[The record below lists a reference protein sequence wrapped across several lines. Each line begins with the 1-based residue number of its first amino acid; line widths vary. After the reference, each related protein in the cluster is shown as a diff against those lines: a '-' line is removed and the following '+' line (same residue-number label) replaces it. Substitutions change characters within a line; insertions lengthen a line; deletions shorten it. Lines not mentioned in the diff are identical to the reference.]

1 MKNILFTIA
10 LLISFSSFG
19 QIVVEN
25 KLYKVV
31 YSEFYQQPI
40 SLEYKYPN
48 PFEYKQRS
56 LMDTVSF
63 EVEKMKMLRLKKID
77 SFNYA
82 TATIKEGNR
91 GIKYMYDTGY
101 YVDQNGTI
109 TNAKIYDEEE
119 KQIVI
124 EYPKS
129 TTTKIDTIIQET
141 KLTKFIA
148 PTGIITSDDG
158 DYKQPYDKGHLA
170 PKQSFPNE
178 EYNDFMFSF
187 LNCALM
193 HRSLNRGLWKA
204 LENKER
210 GVSKSAVLKVK
221 ILVSFGKNNVVDG
234 GASAPDFF
242 TKILDYRKFDENNKE
257 ISVREVYTFP
267 NDASV
272 KGKDI
277 ENYKVTALSL

>member
-1 MKNILFTIA
+1 MKKLLFTLA
-10 LLISFSSFG
+10 LLVSFSSYG
-19 QIVVEN
+19 QIVVKN

-48 PFEYKQRS
+48 PFEYKPLRI
-56 LMDTVSF
+56 DTVSF
-63 EVEKMKMLRLKKID
+63 KPMVLKRVLKLD
-77 SFNYA
+77 SLNYA
-82 TATIKEGNR
+82 VAKEGKIMLN
-91 GIKYMYDTGY
+91 DGY
-101 YVDQNGTI
+101 YVDKNGTV
-109 TNAKIYDEEE
+109 TNSKIYDEEE

-129 TTTKIDTIIQET
+129 TTTKIDTIIKKT

-148 PTGIITSDDG
+148 PTGVITSDDG

-210 GVSKSAVLKVK
+210 EISKSAVLKLK
-221 ILVSFGKNNVVDG
+221 ILVSFGKNNLVDG
-234 GASAPDFF
+234 GASVPDFF
-242 TKILDYRKFDENNKE
+242 TKILDYRKFDENNE
-257 ISVREVYTFP
+257 VINVREVYTFP

-277 ENYKVTALSL
+277 ENYKVKSLSI

>member
-1 MKNILFTIA
+1 MKNILYTLA

-19 QIVVEN
+19 QIVVKN

-48 PFEYKQRS
+48 PFEYKQSS

-63 EVEKMKMLRLKKID
+63 ELREMKLAELKSITYEAVEGSKSVSI
-77 SFNYA
+77 
-82 TATIKEGNR
+82 G
-91 GIKYMYDTGY
+91 GY
-101 YVDQNGTI
+101 YVDKNGTV
-109 TNAKIYDEEE
+109 TNSKIYDEEE

-129 TTTKIDTIIQET
+129 TTTKIDTIIKET
-141 KLTKFIA
+141 KLTKFVA
-148 PTGIITSDDG
+148 PTGVITSDDG

-170 PKQSFPNE
+170 PKQSFPNN

-210 GVSKSAVLKVK
+210 GISKSAVLKVK
-221 ILVSFGKNNVVDG
+221 ILVSFGKNNLVDG
-234 GASAPDFF
+234 GASVPDFF

-257 ISVREVYTFP
+257 IYVREVYTFP

-277 ENYKVTALSL
+277 ENYKVKSLSI

>member
-1 MKNILFTIA
+1 MKNTLLTLA

-19 QIVVEN
+19 QIVVKN

-48 PFEYKQRS
+48 PFEYKQS
-56 LMDTVSF
+56 LLMDTVSF
-63 EVEKMKMLRLKKID
+63 ELREMKLAELKSITYEEVEVSKFVSI
-77 SFNYA
+77 
-82 TATIKEGNR
+82 G
-91 GIKYMYDTGY
+91 GY
-101 YVDQNGTI
+101 YVDKNGTV
-109 TNAKIYDEEE
+109 TNSKIYDEEE

-129 TTTKIDTIIQET
+129 TTTKIDTIIKET
-141 KLTKFIA
+141 KLTKFVA
-148 PTGIITSDDG
+148 PTGVITSDDG

-170 PKQSFPNE
+170 PKQSFPNN
-178 EYNDFMFSF
+178 EYNDFLFSF

-210 GVSKSAVLKVK
+210 GISKSAVLKVK

-234 GASAPDFF
+234 GASVPDFF
-242 TKILDYRKFDENNKE
+242 TKILDYRKFDENNE
-257 ISVREVYTFP
+257 VINVREVYTFP

-277 ENYKVTALSL
+277 ENYKVKALSI

>member
-1 MKNILFTIA
+1 MRKLLLLSA

-19 QIVVEN
+19 QIVVKN

-48 PFEYKQRS
+48 PFEYKPLRI
-56 LMDTVSF
+56 DTVSF
-63 EVEKMKMLRLKKID
+63 KPMVLKRVLKLD
-77 SFNYA
+77 SLNYA
-82 TATIKEGNR
+82 VAKEGKIMLN
-91 GIKYMYDTGY
+91 DGY
-101 YVDQNGTI
+101 YVDKNGTV
-109 TNAKIYDEEE
+109 TNSKIYDEEE

-129 TTTKIDTIIQET
+129 TTTKIDTIIKET

-148 PTGIITSDDG
+148 PTGVITSDDG

-178 EYNDFMFSF
+178 EYNDFMFSY

-193 HRSLNRGLWKA
+193 HRSLNGDGGLWKA

-210 GVSKSAVLKVK
+210 GISKSAVLKVK

-234 GASAPDFF
+234 GASVPDFF
-242 TKILDYRKFDENNKE
+242 TKILDYKKFDENNE
-257 ISVREVYTFP
+257 VINVREVYTFP

-277 ENYKVTALSL
+277 ENYKVKSLSI

>member
-1 MKNILFTIA
+1 MKNTLLTLA

-19 QIVVEN
+19 QIVVKN

-48 PFEYKQRS
+48 PFEYKQS
-56 LMDTVSF
+56 LLMDTVSF
-63 EVEKMKMLRLKKID
+63 ELREMKLAEVKAALAKMKNESVVTEASKFVSI
-77 SFNYA
+77 
-82 TATIKEGNR
+82 G
-91 GIKYMYDTGY
+91 GY
-101 YVDQNGTI
+101 YVDKNGTV
-109 TNAKIYDEEE
+109 TNSKIYDEEE

-129 TTTKIDTIIQET
+129 TTTKIDTIIKET
-141 KLTKFIA
+141 KLTKFVA
-148 PTGIITSDDG
+148 PTGVITSDDG

-170 PKQSFPNE
+170 PKQSFPNN
-178 EYNDFMFSF
+178 EYNDFLFSF

-210 GVSKSAVLKVK
+210 GISKSAVLKVK

-234 GASAPDFF
+234 GASVPDFF
-242 TKILDYRKFDENNKE
+242 TKILDYRKFDENNE
-257 ISVREVYTFP
+257 VINVREVYTFP

-277 ENYKVTALSL
+277 ENYKVKALSI

>member
-1 MKNILFTIA
+1 MKNTLLTLA

-19 QIVVEN
+19 QIVVKN

-48 PFEYKQRS
+48 PFEYKQS
-56 LMDTVSF
+56 LLMDTVSF
-63 EVEKMKMLRLKKID
+63 ELREMKLAELKSITYEEVEVSKFVSI
-77 SFNYA
+77 
-82 TATIKEGNR
+82 G
-91 GIKYMYDTGY
+91 GY
-101 YVDQNGTI
+101 YVDKNGTV
-109 TNAKIYDEEE
+109 TNSKIYDEEE

-129 TTTKIDTIIQET
+129 TTTKIDTIIKET
-141 KLTKFIA
+141 KLTKFVA
-148 PTGIITSDDG
+148 PTGVITSDDG

-170 PKQSFPNE
+170 PKQSFPNN
-178 EYNDFMFSF
+178 EYNDFLFSF

-210 GVSKSAVLKVK
+210 GISKSAVLKVK

-234 GASAPDFF
+234 GASVPDFF
-242 TKILDYRKFDENNKE
+242 TKILDYRKFDENNE
-257 ISVREVYTFP
+257 VINVREVYTFP

-277 ENYKVTALSL
+277 ENYKVKSLSI

>member
-1 MKNILFTIA
+1 MKKILFTLA

-19 QIVVEN
+19 QIVVKN

-48 PFEYKQRS
+48 PFEYKQSS

-63 EVEKMKMLRLKKID
+63 ELREMKLAELKSITYEEVEVSKFVSI
-77 SFNYA
+77 
-82 TATIKEGNR
+82 G
-91 GIKYMYDTGY
+91 GY
-101 YVDQNGTI
+101 YVDKNGTV
-109 TNAKIYDEEE
+109 TNSKIYDEEE

-129 TTTKIDTIIQET
+129 TTTKIDTIIKET
-141 KLTKFIA
+141 KLTKFVA
-148 PTGIITSDDG
+148 PTGVITSDDG

-170 PKQSFPNE
+170 PKQSFPNN

-210 GVSKSAVLKVK
+210 GISKSAVLKVK
-221 ILVSFGKNNVVDG
+221 ILVSFGKNNLVDG
-234 GASAPDFF
+234 GASVPDFF

-257 ISVREVYTFP
+257 IYVREVYTFP

-272 KGKDI
+272 KGKNI
-277 ENYKVTALSL
+277 ENYKVKSLSI

>member
-1 MKNILFTIA
+1 MKNILLTLA

-19 QIVVEN
+19 QIVVKN

-48 PFEYKQRS
+48 PFEYKQSS

-63 EVEKMKMLRLKKID
+63 GLREMKLAELKSITYEAVEGSKSVSI
-77 SFNYA
+77 
-82 TATIKEGNR
+82 G
-91 GIKYMYDTGY
+91 GY
-101 YVDQNGTI
+101 YVDKNGTV
-109 TNAKIYDEEE
+109 TNSKIYDEEE

-129 TTTKIDTIIQET
+129 TTTKIDTIIKET
-141 KLTKFIA
+141 KLTKFVA
-148 PTGIITSDDG
+148 PTGVITSDDG

-178 EYNDFMFSF
+178 EYNDFMFSY

-193 HRSLNRGLWKA
+193 HRSLNGDGGLWKA

-210 GVSKSAVLKVK
+210 GISKSAVLKVK
-221 ILVSFGKNNVVDG
+221 ILVSFGKNNLVDG
-234 GASAPDFF
+234 GASVPDFF
-242 TKILDYRKFDENNKE
+242 TKILDYRKFDENNE
-257 ISVREVYTFP
+257 VINVREVYTFP

-277 ENYKVTALSL
+277 ENYKVKSLSI

>member
-19 QIVVEN
+19 QIVVKN
-25 KLYKVV
+25 KLYKVI

-48 PFEYKQRS
+48 PFEYKQLS

-63 EVEKMKMLRLKKID
+63 ELKKMKMLKLKKFD
-77 SFNYA
+77 SLPYA
-82 TATIKEGNR
+82 IIMEGDR
-91 GIKYMYDTGY
+91 GKFMSDTGY

-129 TTTKIDTIIQET
+129 TTTKIDTIIKET

-210 GVSKSAVLKVK
+210 EISKSAVLKVK

-234 GASAPDFF
+234 GASVPDFF

-267 NDASV
+267 NDASI

-277 ENYKVTALSL
+277 ENYKVTALSI

>member
-1 MKNILFTIA
+1 MKKILFTLA

-19 QIVVEN
+19 QIVVKN

-48 PFEYKQRS
+48 PFEYKQS
-56 LMDTVSF
+56 LLMDTVSF
-63 EVEKMKMLRLKKID
+63 ELREMKLAELKSITYEAVEGSKSVSI
-77 SFNYA
+77 
-82 TATIKEGNR
+82 G
-91 GIKYMYDTGY
+91 GY
-101 YVDQNGTI
+101 YVDKNGTV
-109 TNAKIYDEEE
+109 TNSKIYDEEE

-129 TTTKIDTIIQET
+129 TTTKIDTIIKET

-148 PTGIITSDDG
+148 PTGVITSDDG

-170 PKQSFPNE
+170 PKQSFPNN

-210 GVSKSAVLKVK
+210 GISKSAVLKVK
-221 ILVSFGKNNVVDG
+221 ILVSFGKNNLVDG
-234 GASAPDFF
+234 GASVPDFF

-257 ISVREVYTFP
+257 IYVREVYTFP

-272 KGKDI
+272 KGKNI
-277 ENYKVTALSL
+277 ENYKVKSLSI

>member
-1 MKNILFTIA
+1 MKKILFTLA

-19 QIVVEN
+19 QIVVKN

-48 PFEYKQRS
+48 PFEYKQS
-56 LMDTVSF
+56 LLMDTVSF
-63 EVEKMKMLRLKKID
+63 ELREMKLAELKSITYEEVEVSQLVSI
-77 SFNYA
+77 
-82 TATIKEGNR
+82 G
-91 GIKYMYDTGY
+91 GY
-101 YVDQNGTI
+101 YVDKNGTV
-109 TNAKIYDEEE
+109 TNSKIYDEEE

-129 TTTKIDTIIQET
+129 TTTKIDTIIKKT
-141 KLTKFIA
+141 KLTKFVA

-170 PKQSFPNE
+170 PKQSFPNN

-210 GVSKSAVLKVK
+210 GISKSAVLKVK

-234 GASAPDFF
+234 GASVPDFF

-257 ISVREVYTFP
+257 IYVREVYTFP

-277 ENYKVTALSL
+277 ENYKVKSLSI

>member
-1 MKNILFTIA
+1 MKKILFTLA

-19 QIVVEN
+19 QIVVKN

-48 PFEYKQRS
+48 PFEYKQS
-56 LMDTVSF
+56 LLMDTVSF
-63 EVEKMKMLRLKKID
+63 ELREMKLAELKSITYEEVEVSKFVSI
-77 SFNYA
+77 
-82 TATIKEGNR
+82 G
-91 GIKYMYDTGY
+91 GY
-101 YVDQNGTI
+101 YVDKNGTV
-109 TNAKIYDEEE
+109 TNSKIYDEEE

-129 TTTKIDTIIQET
+129 TTTKIDTIIKET
-141 KLTKFIA
+141 KLTKFVA
-148 PTGIITSDDG
+148 PTGVITSDDG

-170 PKQSFPNE
+170 PKQSFPNN
-178 EYNDFMFSF
+178 EYNDFLFSF

-210 GVSKSAVLKVK
+210 GISKSAVLKVK

-234 GASAPDFF
+234 GASVPDFF
-242 TKILDYRKFDENNKE
+242 TKILDYRKFDENNE
-257 ISVREVYTFP
+257 VINVREVYTFP

-277 ENYKVTALSL
+277 ENYKVKALSI

>member
-1 MKNILFTIA
+1 MKNILFTLA
-10 LLISFSSFG
+10 LLFSFSSFG
-19 QIVVEN
+19 QIVVKN

-48 PFEYKQRS
+48 PFEYKP
-56 LMDTVSF
+56 LAPMDTVSF
-63 EVEKMKMLRLKKID
+63 ELREMKLAELKSVTYEEVEGSKSI
-77 SFNYA
+77 S
-82 TATIKEGNR
+82 IG
-91 GIKYMYDTGY
+91 GY
-101 YVDQNGTI
+101 YVDKNGTV
-109 TNAKIYDEEE
+109 TNSKIYDEEE

-129 TTTKIDTIIQET
+129 TTTKIDTIIKET
-141 KLTKFIA
+141 KLTKFVA
-148 PTGIITSDDG
+148 PTGVITSDDG

-170 PKQSFPNE
+170 PKQSFPNN

-210 GVSKSAVLKVK
+210 GISKSAVLKVK

-234 GASAPDFF
+234 GASVPDFF

-257 ISVREVYTFP
+257 IYVREVYTFP

-277 ENYKVTALSL
+277 ENYKVKSLSI

>member
-1 MKNILFTIA
+1 MKNTLLTLA

-19 QIVVEN
+19 QIVVKN

-48 PFEYKQRS
+48 PFEYKQS
-56 LMDTVSF
+56 LLMDTVSF
-63 EVEKMKMLRLKKID
+63 ELREMKLAEVKAALAKMKNESVVTEASKFVSI
-77 SFNYA
+77 
-82 TATIKEGNR
+82 G
-91 GIKYMYDTGY
+91 GY
-101 YVDQNGTI
+101 YVDKNGTV
-109 TNAKIYDEEE
+109 TNSKIYDEEE

-129 TTTKIDTIIQET
+129 TTIKIDTIIKKT
-141 KLTKFIA
+141 KLTKFVA

-170 PKQSFPNE
+170 PKQSFPNN
-178 EYNDFMFSF
+178 EYNDFLFSF

-210 GVSKSAVLKVK
+210 GISKSAVLKVK

-234 GASAPDFF
+234 GASVPDFF
-242 TKILDYRKFDENNKE
+242 TKILDYKKFDENNE
-257 ISVREVYTFP
+257 VINVREVYTFP

-277 ENYKVTALSL
+277 ENYKVKALSI

>member
-1 MKNILFTIA
+1 MKKVLFPLV
-10 LLISFSSFG
+10 LLVSFSSFG
-19 QIVVEN
+19 QIVVKN

-48 PFEYKQRS
+48 PFEYKS
-56 LMDTVSF
+56 LRFDTVS
-63 EVEKMKMLRLKKID
+63 LKPMIKRVAKFD
-77 SFNYA
+77 SLNYA
-82 TATIKEGNR
+82 VSNTVEGEIMLNA
-91 GIKYMYDTGY
+91 GY
-101 YVDQNGTI
+101 YVDKNGTV
-109 TNAKIYDEEE
+109 TNSKIYDEEE

-124 EYPKS
+124 GYPKS
-129 TTTKIDTIIQET
+129 TTTKIDTIIKET

-148 PTGIITSDDG
+148 PTGVITSDDG

-210 GVSKSAVLKVK
+210 KISKSAVLKVK

-234 GASAPDFF
+234 GASVPDFF
-242 TKILDYRKFDENNKE
+242 TKILN
-257 ISVREVYTFP
+257 
-267 NDASV
+267 
-272 KGKDI
+272 
-277 ENYKVTALSL
+277 

>member
-1 MKNILFTIA
+1 MKKILFTLG
-10 LLISFSSFG
+10 LLVSFSSYG
-19 QIVVEN
+19 QIVVKN

-48 PFEYKQRS
+48 PFEYKQS
-56 LMDTVSF
+56 LLMDTVSF
-63 EVEKMKMLRLKKID
+63 ELREMKLAELKSITNEEVEGSKSVSI
-77 SFNYA
+77 
-82 TATIKEGNR
+82 G
-91 GIKYMYDTGY
+91 GY
-101 YVDQNGTI
+101 YVDKNGTV
-109 TNAKIYDEEE
+109 TNSKIYDEEE

-129 TTTKIDTIIQET
+129 TTTKIDTIIKKT

-148 PTGIITSDDG
+148 PTGVITSDDG

-210 GVSKSAVLKVK
+210 EISKSAVLKVK

-234 GASAPDFF
+234 GASVPDFF
-242 TKILDYRKFDENNKE
+242 TKILDYRKFDENNE
-257 ISVREVYTFP
+257 VINVREVYTFP

-277 ENYKVTALSL
+277 ENYKVKSLSI

>member
-1 MKNILFTIA
+1 MKNTLLTLA

-19 QIVVEN
+19 QIVVKN

-48 PFEYKQRS
+48 PFEYKQSS

-63 EVEKMKMLRLKKID
+63 ELREMKLAELKSITYEEVEVSKFVSI
-77 SFNYA
+77 
-82 TATIKEGNR
+82 G
-91 GIKYMYDTGY
+91 GY
-101 YVDQNGTI
+101 YVDKNGTV
-109 TNAKIYDEEE
+109 TNSKIYDEEE

-129 TTTKIDTIIQET
+129 TTTKIDTIIKET
-141 KLTKFIA
+141 KLTKFVA
-148 PTGIITSDDG
+148 PTGVITSDDG

-170 PKQSFPNE
+170 PKQSFPNN
-178 EYNDFMFSF
+178 EYNDFLFSF

-210 GVSKSAVLKVK
+210 GISKSAVLKVK

-234 GASAPDFF
+234 GASVPDFF
-242 TKILDYRKFDENNKE
+242 TKILDYRKFDENNE
-257 ISVREVYTFP
+257 VINVREVYTFP

-277 ENYKVTALSL
+277 ENYKVKALSI

>member
-1 MKNILFTIA
+1 MKNLICALA
-10 LLISFSSFG
+10 LLISFSSYG
-19 QIVVEN
+19 QIVVKN

-48 PFEYKQRS
+48 PFEYKQS
-56 LMDTVSF
+56 LLMDTVSF
-63 EVEKMKMLRLKKID
+63 ELREMKLAELKSITNEEVEGSKSVSI
-77 SFNYA
+77 
-82 TATIKEGNR
+82 G
-91 GIKYMYDTGY
+91 GY
-101 YVDQNGTI
+101 YVDKNGTV
-109 TNAKIYDEEE
+109 TNSKIYDEEE

-129 TTTKIDTIIQET
+129 TTTKIDTIIKKT

-148 PTGIITSDDG
+148 PTGVITSDDG

-170 PKQSFPNE
+170 PKQSFPNN

-210 GVSKSAVLKVK
+210 GISKSAVLKVK
-221 ILVSFGKNNVVDG
+221 ILVSFGKNNLVDG
-234 GASAPDFF
+234 GASVPDFF

-257 ISVREVYTFP
+257 IYVREVYTFP

-277 ENYKVTALSL
+277 ENYKVKSLSI

>member
-1 MKNILFTIA
+1 MRKLLLLSA

-19 QIVVEN
+19 QIVVKN

-48 PFEYKQRS
+48 PFEYKPLRI
-56 LMDTVSF
+56 DTVSF
-63 EVEKMKMLRLKKID
+63 KPMVLKRVLKLD
-77 SFNYA
+77 SLNYA
-82 TATIKEGNR
+82 VAKEGKIMLN
-91 GIKYMYDTGY
+91 DGY
-101 YVDQNGTI
+101 YVDKNGTV
-109 TNAKIYDEEE
+109 TNSKIYDEEE

-129 TTTKIDTIIQET
+129 TTTKIDTIIKKT

-148 PTGIITSDDG
+148 PTGVITSDDG

-210 GVSKSAVLKVK
+210 GISKSAVLKVK

-234 GASAPDFF
+234 GASVPDFF
-242 TKILDYRKFDENNKE
+242 TKILDYRKFDENNE
-257 ISVREVYTFP
+257 VINVREVYTFP

-277 ENYKVTALSL
+277 ENYKVKSLSI

>member
-1 MKNILFTIA
+1 MKNILFTLA

-19 QIVVEN
+19 QIVVKN

-48 PFEYKQRS
+48 PFEYKQS
-56 LMDTVSF
+56 LLMDTVSF
-63 EVEKMKMLRLKKID
+63 ELREMKLAELKSITYEEVEVSKFVSI
-77 SFNYA
+77 
-82 TATIKEGNR
+82 G
-91 GIKYMYDTGY
+91 GY
-101 YVDQNGTI
+101 YVDKNGTV
-109 TNAKIYDEEE
+109 TNSKIYDEEE

-129 TTTKIDTIIQET
+129 TTTKIDTIIKET
-141 KLTKFIA
+141 KLTKFVA
-148 PTGIITSDDG
+148 PTGVITSDDG

-170 PKQSFPNE
+170 PKQSFPNN
-178 EYNDFMFSF
+178 EYNDFLFSF

-210 GVSKSAVLKVK
+210 GISKSAVLKVK

-234 GASAPDFF
+234 GASVPDFF
-242 TKILDYRKFDENNKE
+242 TKILDYKKFDENNE
-257 ISVREVYTFP
+257 VINVREVYTFP

-277 ENYKVTALSL
+277 ENYKVKSLSI

>member
-1 MKNILFTIA
+1 MKNTLLTLA

-19 QIVVEN
+19 QIVVKN

-48 PFEYKQRS
+48 PFEYKQS
-56 LMDTVSF
+56 LLMDTVSF
-63 EVEKMKMLRLKKID
+63 ELREMKLAEVKAALAKMKNESVVTEASKFVSI
-77 SFNYA
+77 
-82 TATIKEGNR
+82 G
-91 GIKYMYDTGY
+91 GY
-101 YVDQNGTI
+101 YVDKNGTV
-109 TNAKIYDEEE
+109 TNSKIYDEEE

-129 TTTKIDTIIQET
+129 TTTKIDTIIKET
-141 KLTKFIA
+141 KLTKFVA
-148 PTGIITSDDG
+148 PTGVITSDDG

-170 PKQSFPNE
+170 PKQSFPNN
-178 EYNDFMFSF
+178 EYNDFLFSF

-210 GVSKSAVLKVK
+210 GISKSAVLKVK

-234 GASAPDFF
+234 GASVPDFF
-242 TKILDYRKFDENNKE
+242 TKILDYKKFDENNE
-257 ISVREVYTFP
+257 VINVREVYTFP

-277 ENYKVTALSL
+277 ENYKVKALSI

>member
-1 MKNILFTIA
+1 MKNTLYTLA
-10 LLISFSSFG
+10 LLVSFSSFG
-19 QIVVEN
+19 QIVAKN
-25 KLYKVV
+25 KLYRVI

-40 SLEYKYPN
+40 SLEYEYPN
-48 PFEYKQRS
+48 PFEYKS
-56 LMDTVSF
+56 LRLDTVSF
-63 EVEKMKMLRLKKID
+63 KPMVVKRVAKFD
-77 SFNYA
+77 SLNYA
-82 TATIKEGNR
+82 TLAHTYEGEIMLNAN
-91 GIKYMYDTGY
+91 GY
-101 YVDQNGTI
+101 YVDKNGTV
-109 TNAKIYDEEE
+109 TNSKIYDEEE

-129 TTTKIDTIIQET
+129 TTTKIDTIIKET

-148 PTGIITSDDG
+148 PIGVITSDDG

-170 PKQSFPNE
+170 PKQSFPND

-210 GVSKSAVLKVK
+210 GISKSAVLKVK

-234 GASAPDFF
+234 GASVPDFF

>member
-1 MKNILFTIA
+1 MKKILFTLA

-19 QIVVEN
+19 QIVVKN

-48 PFEYKQRS
+48 PFEYKPLRT
-56 LMDTVSF
+56 DTVSF
-63 EVEKMKMLRLKKID
+63 KQMELPRVIKRD
-77 SFNYA
+77 SLNYA
-82 TATIKEGNR
+82 FAKVIRIN
-91 GIKYMYDTGY
+91 DAGY
-101 YVDQNGTI
+101 YVDKNGTV
-109 TNAKIYDEEE
+109 TNSKIYDEEE

-129 TTTKIDTIIQET
+129 TTTKIDTIIKKT

-148 PTGIITSDDG
+148 PTGVITSDDG

-178 EYNDFMFSF
+178 EYNDFMFSY

-193 HRSLNRGLWKA
+193 HRSLNGDRGLWKA

-210 GVSKSAVLKVK
+210 GISKSAVLKVK

-234 GASAPDFF
+234 GASVPDFF
-242 TKILDYRKFDENNKE
+242 TKILDYRKFDENNE
-257 ISVREVYTFP
+257 VINVREVYTFP

-277 ENYKVTALSL
+277 ENYKVKSLSI